1 MSDRVLQRLARMNK
15 TAAFLGAAV
24 LIFLGLY
31 LPGIVGATVLILIA
45 AGLVWLLTKT
55 WRVTAAPARI
65 PRVLILTLL
74 IIAAAYKAS

>member
-24 LIFLGLY
+24 LVFLGLL

-45 AGLVWLLTKT
+45 VGLVWVLTKT
-55 WRVTAAPARI
+55 WPVTPAPARV

-74 IIAAAYKAS
+74 VVVAAYKAS